1 MRGFGHTAAMSAL
14 ALLTTAAPSVA
25 ALSFFDVITESEVV
39 AGPPYPT
46 DCHRAYVAHETSGE
60 FECDGQ
66 LAIGIRRATD
76 GDGNYIDTGLLVGG
90 DHPPGAGF
98 QQNSCFDAMFHPPQQ
113 GGALPE
119 GSGFSF
125 LLELT
130 TDGVAPGRL
139 VAIHPDR
146 HVRDPLRYF
155 EFCVTGW
162 SAEILCLVEFG
173 RGVRHELTFLA
184 ELPQTVGLT
193 AARVKILPQTPGA
206 GRRTD
211 PTEPRTYFTARP
223 DAAFDLAFSLDGG
236 PDFDETEP
244 LMSITVSGRFLGGV
258 SPAEATTW
266 GAIKALFDD

>member
-25 ALSFFDVITESEVV
+25 ALSFFDVITESEIV

-76 GDGNYIDTGLLVGG
+76 GYGNHIDTGLVVGG
-90 DHPPGAGF
+90 DHPSGAGF

-119 GSGFSF
+119 GSGLSF

-130 TDGVAPGRL
+130 ADGEAPGRL

-155 EFCVTGW
+155 DLYVTGW

-173 RGVRHELTFLA
+173 RGVGHELTFLA
-184 ELPQTVGLT
+184 ELPQTVELT
-193 AARVKILPQTPGA
+193 AARVRILPQTLSGS
-206 GRRTD
+206 RRVD
-211 PTEPRTYFTARP
+211 PTEAGTYFTARP
-223 DAAFDLAFSLDGG
+223 DAVFDIDLELDGG
-236 PDFDETEP
+236 PDLDEAEP

-258 SPAEATTW
+258 SPVEATTW
-266 GAIKALFDD
+266 GAIKALYDD